1 MPGCERRRPDRR
13 PRRFEPRSR
22 CGPEQASTTASAR
35 RRAAGDSGPPE
46 PIQQPEVRT
55 IALKLLA
62 LRPHATAELRRKLLQ
77 RRCPA
82 NEVEEALDRFSE
94 LGYLDDLA
102 FARALVARRSGSR
115 GAALIAQELAAKGIP
130 RALAQEALGELARD
144 HQVASASLM
153 ASRQQGRDRQ
163 VAATRL
169 QRRGFSRDV
178 IREALG
184 GLPEEA

>member
-1 MPGCERRRPDRR
+1 VSQTHDTR
-13 PRRFEPRSR
+13 
-22 CGPEQASTTASAR
+22 AR
-35 RRAAGDSGPPE
+35 RRAPGDPGPPE
-46 PIQQPEVRT
+46 PSQQSEIRA
-55 IALKLLA
+55 IALRLLA

-82 NEVEEALDRFSE
+82 KEVEEALDRFSE

-102 FARALVARRSGSR
+102 YARALVARRSGSR

-130 RALAQEALGELARD
+130 RGLAQEALGELARD
-144 HQVASASLM
+144 RQVASASLM
-153 ASRQQGRDRQ
+153 VSRQQGRDPGL
-163 VAATRL
+163 AATRL

-184 GLPEEA
+184 GLLEEV